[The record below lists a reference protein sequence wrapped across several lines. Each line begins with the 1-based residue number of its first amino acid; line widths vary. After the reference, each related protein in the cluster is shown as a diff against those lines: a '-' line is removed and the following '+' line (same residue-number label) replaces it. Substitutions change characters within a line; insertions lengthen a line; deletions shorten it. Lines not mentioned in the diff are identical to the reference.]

1 MALELIDELLQKS
14 LGMRLMEPQI
24 VMQETQVVKI
34 AIQHKANGDNTARSG
49 ASSSMASL
57 NARTA
62 ESQVLS
68 ALVNDPFGTPKSTLQ
83 QKKLSLLPPS
93 QGSSM
98 KDKRTSVRSTA
109 QISTLQSILENR
121 DFDDVDAFGLADLTE
136 SRNYQSE

>member
-1 MALELIDELLQKS
+1 VRDYNIPPSARKVIGESKSMALELIDELLQKS

-68 ALVNDPFGTPKSTLQ
+68 ALVNDPFGTPKSTL
-83 QKKLSLLPPS
+83 
-93 QGSSM
+93 
-98 KDKRTSVRSTA
+98 
-109 QISTLQSILENR
+109 
-121 DFDDVDAFGLADLTE
+121 
-136 SRNYQSE
+136 